1 MGKLNTTYFLILA
14 VILLIV
20 GCKSSDNTVKDKITR
35 ELCSVDSILFTSP
48 TQAINKLDSIN
59 IKGND
64 IKNIYYYGLLNII
77 AQQNNFIKVRSDST
91 ISWVYEYYKG
101 IYYKDTTNIGAEYN
115 YARATLYFAIIKHN
129 IKSRDTLI
137 YPMFK
142 SAQAI
147 LEKQKSPNYYI
158 AIINTYLALINSNYK
173 DFQISEEYYKKAFN
187 EYMQLGDLQSLARLK
202 IDRALSQLVSRRYDL
217 VIEYLKEIKL
227 QGLLLNDDI
236 KFAYYSTYAAYY
248 ATQRNYAEAV
258 KFAKL
263 KGELKSQVRK
273 GIDYAKINFS
283 VSKYYSYL
291 NEIDSAILYGNRAID
306 SARTTDIVSER
317 LYNYYRNIGD
327 IYSKAKLYYQATN
340 AYRKAFIY
348 SLSSTN
354 EFHKKRQRETEKK
367 YSISLKKSQ
376 YELLQRE
383 RWLVML
389 FDVIIILVLLLLV
402 LLLLYKNKIGKATRK
417 NMQLKQTALEQEL
430 MQTKSMV
437 DVVSISLGV
446 LPSFI
451 DKVNDLSSKIFASD
465 PKLYEGFQEEI
476 NSAKS
481 ETRKRLLNLV
491 NNELLLKTSPIL
503 KYLDSLSNQEKM
515 IALLLRQNYST
526 KYVASVLNISQS
538 SVRGSKVKI
547 KAKIKEL
554 NLSDEIKN
562 DILLGLQE
570 HITSS

>member
-1 MGKLNTTYFLILA
+1 M
-14 VILLIV
+14 
-20 GCKSSDNTVKDKITR
+20 
-35 ELCSVDSILFTSP
+35 
-48 TQAINKLDSIN
+48 
-59 IKGND
+59 
-64 IKNIYYYGLLNII
+64 
-77 AQQNNFIKVRSDST
+77 
-91 ISWVYEYYKG
+91 
-101 IYYKDTTNIGAEYN
+101 
-115 YARATLYFAIIKHN
+115 
-129 IKSRDTLI
+129 
-137 YPMFK
+137 
-142 SAQAI
+142 
-147 LEKQKSPNYYI
+147 
-158 AIINTYLALINSNYK
+158 
-173 DFQISEEYYKKAFN
+173 
-187 EYMQLGDLQSLARLK
+187 
-202 IDRALSQLVSRRYDL
+202 
-217 VIEYLKEIKL
+217 
-227 QGLLLNDDI
+227 
-236 KFAYYSTYAAYY
+236 
-248 ATQRNYAEAV
+248 
-258 KFAKL
+258 
-263 KGELKSQVRK
+263 
-273 GIDYAKINFS
+273 
-283 VSKYYSYL
+283 
-291 NEIDSAILYGNRAID
+291 
-306 SARTTDIVSER
+306 
-317 LYNYYRNIGD
+317 YNYYRNIGD

-554 NLSDEIKN
+554 NLSDE
-562 DILLGLQE
+562 
-570 HITSS
+570 

>member
-1 MGKLNTTYFLILA
+1 
-14 VILLIV
+14 
-20 GCKSSDNTVKDKITR
+20 
-35 ELCSVDSILFTSP
+35 
-48 TQAINKLDSIN
+48 
-59 IKGND
+59 
-64 IKNIYYYGLLNII
+64 
-77 AQQNNFIKVRSDST
+77 
-91 ISWVYEYYKG
+91 
-101 IYYKDTTNIGAEYN
+101 
-115 YARATLYFAIIKHN
+115 N

-137 YPMFK
+137 DPMFK

-554 NLSDEIKN
+554 NLSDEIKD

>member
-101 IYYKDTTNIGAEYN
+101 KYYKDTTNIGAEYN

-227 QGLLLNDDI
+227 QVLLLNDDI
-236 KFAYYSTYAAYY
+236 KYA
-248 ATQRNYAEAV
+248 
-258 KFAKL
+258 
-263 KGELKSQVRK
+263 
-273 GIDYAKINFS
+273 
-283 VSKYYSYL
+283 
-291 NEIDSAILYGNRAID
+291 
-306 SARTTDIVSER
+306 
-317 LYNYYRNIGD
+317 
-327 IYSKAKLYYQATN
+327 
-340 AYRKAFIY
+340 
-348 SLSSTN
+348 
-354 EFHKKRQRETEKK
+354 
-367 YSISLKKSQ
+367 
-376 YELLQRE
+376 
-383 RWLVML
+383 
-389 FDVIIILVLLLLV
+389 
-402 LLLLYKNKIGKATRK
+402 
-417 NMQLKQTALEQEL
+417 
-430 MQTKSMV
+430 
-437 DVVSISLGV
+437 
-446 LPSFI
+446 
-451 DKVNDLSSKIFASD
+451 
-465 PKLYEGFQEEI
+465 
-476 NSAKS
+476 
-481 ETRKRLLNLV
+481 
-491 NNELLLKTSPIL
+491 
-503 KYLDSLSNQEKM
+503 
-515 IALLLRQNYST
+515 
-526 KYVASVLNISQS
+526 
-538 SVRGSKVKI
+538 
-547 KAKIKEL
+547 
-554 NLSDEIKN
+554 
-562 DILLGLQE
+562 
-570 HITSS
+570 